1 MVVGKI
7 ISIFDISVE
16 VILSDSSIK
25 IGDILVDEDGADIF
39 VFDLN
44 SNYIIQGLSE
54 LTRFKKSNIEKI
66 GINEARRRKE
76 NFEKFTIIVSSM
88 RIDNIVSELVSCS
101 RNKASELELIEEERV
116 LVNYETVLKNSKVV
130 EFGNIVTIRGKGK
143 FIVDGLVRNT
153 RGDRLILEV
162 RKYA

>member
-1 MVVGKI
+1 MKI
-7 ISIFDISVE
+7 GME
-16 VILSDSSIK
+16 RAK
-25 IGDILVDEDGADIF
+25 IGDILVDEDGADLF

-44 SNYIIQGLSE
+44 SSYIIHGLLG

-66 GINEARRRKE
+66 NINDARKKRE

-101 RNKASELELIEEERV
+101 RNMASELIENERV
-116 LVNYETVLKNSKVV
+116 LVNYETVLKNSRLLS
-130 EFGNIVTIRGKGK
+130 FGDIVTIRGKGK
-143 FIVDGLVRNT
+143 FVIDGLVRNT
-153 RGDRLILEV
+153 RADRLVLEI